1 MPRRRAGSRSTR
13 APKSPDLAQ
22 KVDDLNSQ
30 VRFLRLVVTDMR
42 RRLNL
47 EDFAAQLRSG
57 NPEVKRDEGERDE

>member
-1 MPRRRAGSRSTR
+1 MPRRRAGSRLARPS
-13 APKSPDLAQ
+13 KSSDLAQ
-22 KVDDLNSQ
+22 KVEDLESQ

-57 NPEVKRDEGERDE
+57 NPEVKRDEGESDE